1 MKVIETQEE
10 FDEIL
15 KQGRPTIV
23 DCFAEWCG
31 PCILMGPVFEKWSK
45 KYTNILFTKIDV
57 DEAEELAESLGVD
70 KLPTFLFYD
79 NEGNLEEKF
88 EGNDK
93 QKLEALVD
101 KFSEDNKDE

>member
-1 MKVIETQEE
+1 MKIIEIRGE
-10 FDEIL
+10 FDEL
-15 KQGRPTIV
+15 LEQRKPTIV

-31 PCILMGPVFEKWSK
+31 PCILMRPVFEKWSK
-45 KYTNILFTKIDV
+45 KYTNILFAKIDV

-79 NEGNLEEKF
+79 SEGNLEEKF

-93 QKLEALVD
+93 QKLEDLVER
-101 KFSEDNKDE
+101 FNEDNKDE